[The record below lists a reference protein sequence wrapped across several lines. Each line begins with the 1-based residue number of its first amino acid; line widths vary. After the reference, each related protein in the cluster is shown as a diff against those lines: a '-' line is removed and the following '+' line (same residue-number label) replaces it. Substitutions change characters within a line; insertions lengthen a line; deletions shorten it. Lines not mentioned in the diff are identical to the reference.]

1 MAGMIEPEAERS
13 NLKDCEPEADK
24 KININFRHF
33 SGLFGL
39 GLEKI
44 WDRLLEKISL
54 TQAALS

>member
-1 MAGMIEPEAERS
+1 MIEPEAERS

-44 WDRLLEKISL
+44 WDRLFGKTSL